1 MFKGGQGKVDT
12 VSNSPDKLNRIVDG
26 THIKGDVKTDSNF
39 RIDGELVG
47 TLDTTGKLVVGTT
60 GKIEGEIR
68 CVNADI
74 EGYIK
79 GDITVEGVLMI
90 KSTAKIYGTI
100 TAGQIGIEVGADFKG
115 QCNVQKTDGAI
126 SFDASNIETVVAAE
140 EESELV
146 Y

>member
-12 VSNSPDKLNRIVDG
+12 VNNSPDKLNRIVDG

-39 RIDGELVG
+39 RIDGELIG

-60 GKIEGEIR
+60 GKIEGEIK
-68 CVNADI
+68 CTNADV

-79 GDITVEGVLMI
+79 GDITVEGVLII

-115 QCNVQKTDGAI
+115 QCNVQKMDGAI
-126 SFDASNIETVVAAE
+126 SFDASNIEAVAAE

>member
-1 MFKGGQGKVDT
+1 MFKAGQGKEDT
-12 VSNSPDKLNRIVDG
+12 VSNSPDKLNRIVEG

-47 TLDTTGKLVVGTT
+47 TLDTTGKLVIGTT
-60 GKIEGEIR
+60 GVIEGEIK
-68 CVNADI
+68 CTNADV
-74 EGYIK
+74 EGMIK
-79 GDITVEGVLMI
+79 GDIVVEGVLMI
-90 KSTAKIYGTI
+90 KSSAKIYGTI

-115 QCNVQKTDGAI
+115 QCNLNKKEGAI
-126 SFDASNIETVVAAE
+126 DFDTESIEKVTEEE

>member
-1 MFKGGQGKVDT
+1 MFKGGNGKEPIA
-12 VSNSPDKLNRIVDG
+12 NSPDKLNRIVDG

-47 TLDTTGKLVVGTT
+47 TIDTMGKLVVGTT
-60 GKIEGEIR
+60 GRIEGEIK
-68 CVNADI
+68 CANADI
-74 EGYIK
+74 EGTIEGNLVVD
-79 GDITVEGVLMI
+79 GDLLI

-100 TAGQIGIEVGADFKG
+100 TAGRIGIEVGADFKG
-115 QCNVQKTDGAI
+115 QCNIEKTTNTIKAQEELVQQTQ
-126 SFDASNIETVVAAE
+126 

>member
-12 VSNSPDKLNRIVDG
+12 VGNSPDKLNRIVDG
-26 THIKGDVKTDSNF
+26 TNIRGDVKTDSNF
-39 RIDGELVG
+39 RIDGELIG
-47 TLDTTGKLVVGTT
+47 TLDTSGKLVVGAT

-68 CVNADI
+68 CANADI

-79 GDITVEGVLMI
+79 GDITVDGVLMI
-90 KSTAKIYGTI
+90 KSTAKIHGTI

-115 QCNVQKTDGAI
+115 QCNVKKTAGAI
-126 SFDASNIETVVAAE
+126 SFDTPNIEAVAE